1 MMYHLIP
8 PVKKTV
14 PIVALLIAVVFA
26 IAFSGCE
33 NNTQPSKVEQA
44 KGRALEVLPPNT
56 TIVEDLGN
64 KWYIVEIKKKKFL
77 FGYWGEQGFTI
88 TELKSE
94 FLPHLEDD

>member
-1 MMYHLIP
+1 MMYLLIP
-8 PVKKTV
+8 PVT
-14 PIVALLIAVVFA
+14 LIAVMAFA
-26 IAFSGCE
+26 TVLSGCG
-33 NNTQPSKVEQA
+33 NNTQDGVLQA
-44 KGRALEVLPPNT
+44 KGRALQVLPPNA

-77 FGYWGEQGFTI
+77 FGYWHGSHGEQGFTI